1 VLYLIHTIPG
11 HYSFKKIHIMQHT
24 FISFLR
30 YPGGE
35 NEGGGTE
42 PNNEEVKAGD
52 QQPDSADGTH
62 HEKKGFID
70 KVKDALRDWSNDD
83 QQDQAIDDATP

>member
-1 VLYLIHTIPG
+1 
-11 HYSFKKIHIMQHT
+11 MQHT

-30 YPGGE
+30 CPGGE
-35 NEGGGTE
+35 NEGGGTD
-42 PNNEEVKAGD
+42 PKNEEVKAGD
-52 QQPDSADGTH
+52 LQPDATDTP

-83 QQDQAIDDATP
+83 QQDQAIDDTTP

>member
-1 VLYLIHTIPG
+1 
-11 HYSFKKIHIMQHT
+11 MQHT

-30 YPGGE
+30 CPGGE
-35 NEGGGTE
+35 NEGGGTD
-42 PNNEEVKAGD
+42 PKNEEVKTGD
-52 QQPDSADGTH
+52 QLPDSTDSTH

-83 QQDQAIDDATP
+83 QQEQDIDDKTP